1 MKRVFIGG
9 IGRSGTSILL
19 HALSFHPQLFT
30 IPIET
35 KFIVQVDGLHSLVT
49 SLTTDYS
56 PTHASLAVARFRHLM
71 SSVITHRGENPY
83 AEFNGEPYGRLEF
96 LPQDIFP
103 NYDAVLEAFSSRISD
118 RHHRRRELIEWC
130 RELVDGLFGEAALSR
145 EAEGW
150 IEKTPSN
157 IARIEFLYEL
167 YPDAVFINCI
177 RDPRGVLHS
186 FRRLDWIAGTLE
198 EAASHLAAYYEY
210 ISGKRELG
218 LFRPRQY
225 YEIHL
230 EDLVTDP
237 AAEIS
242 SLLAYLGVAPYTE
255 ERNEYLGSTLRT
267 GSMKWSAEQG
277 RFLDAWERDYGVDEI
292 NRASD
297 ILAAAIREYG
307 YSR

>member
-1 MKRVFIGG
+1 
-9 IGRSGTSILL
+9 
-19 HALSFHPQLFT
+19 
-30 IPIET
+30 
-35 KFIVQVDGLHSLVT
+35 
-49 SLTTDYS
+49 
-56 PTHASLAVARFRHLM
+56 
-71 SSVITHRGENPY
+71 
-83 AEFNGEPYGRLEF
+83 
-96 LPQDIFP
+96 
-103 NYDAVLEAFSSRISD
+103 
-118 RHHRRRELIEWC
+118 
-130 RELVDGLFGEAALSR
+130 
-145 EAEGW
+145 
-150 IEKTPSN
+150 
-157 IARIEFLYEL
+157 
-167 YPDAVFINCI
+167 
-177 RDPRGVLHS
+177 
-186 FRRLDWIAGTLE
+186 
-198 EAASHLAAYYEY
+198 
-210 ISGKRELG
+210 